1 MSTVVKPNTA
11 VLTKEQV
18 RRGLE
23 THEITPN
30 YLKHGFTRF
39 NLAAI
44 GADSES
50 INDISILSSYK
61 NLQDLNLSNA
71 KIQSLAPLKYLHT
84 LHSVDASNNEITE
97 VLDFETPDGS
107 VLDTAW
113 TDGECYI
120 GSNLIKANLSNNRI
134 FKIRD
139 LSCFKSLTHLDLS
152 NNRIQEIGSN
162 LLQLEKIVTL
172 NLSNNNLK
180 MCDGIPQLVQ
190 NLDLSANALTELSPL
205 SNLIDLKTINVDK
218 NRLTSLDE
226 LSECPF
232 LQEVSAKSNWFTTFD
247 VVSSLQSL
255 EQLHSISLKGNPIEL
270 QLSHYRARIILR
282 LQGICRLDSV
292 KVTATEKVKARVCVG
307 EETNSRRN
315 VHAKFLPL
323 DLFYDT
329 VPPFNEEEELNAN
342 SPRENI
348 MEASKQLVDNV
359 VTDAL
364 SPTNL

>member
-1 MSTVVKPNTA
+1 MF
-11 VLTKEQV
+11 Q
-18 RRGLE
+18 
-23 THEITPN
+23 IFD
-30 YLKHGFTRF
+30 YLDYQT
-39 NLAAI
+39 
-44 GADSES
+44 
-50 INDISILSSYK
+50 
-61 NLQDLNLSNA
+61 
-71 KIQSLAPLKYLHT
+71 
-84 LHSVDASNNEITE
+84 TE
-97 VLDFETPDGS
+97 
-107 VLDTAW
+107 
-113 TDGECYI
+113 Y
-120 GSNLIKANLSNNRI
+120 
-134 FKIRD
+134 
-139 LSCFKSLTHLDLS
+139 KSLPCNVDK
-152 NNRIQEIGSN
+152 
-162 LLQLEKIVTL
+162 QLEKIVTL

-218 NRLTSLDE
+218 NRLTSLNE
-226 LSECPF
+226 LSRDVGTPNPSYRKYR
-232 LQEVSAKSNWFTTFD
+232 QKSNWFTTFD

-329 VPPFNEEEELNAN
+329 VPPFNEEEELNAS
-342 SPRENI
+342 SPLLRKYYG
-348 MEASKQLVDNV
+348 SKQ
-359 VTDAL
+359 TIGR
-364 SPTNL
+364 